1 MIFLFVALAL
11 LIAGGGGAVYWF
23 YLRPQPVPETPEQMA
38 VRMQKEQEE
47 KEKARLNAPPHWHEL
62 ATIPS
67 PLYLNGKVRAYMFLG
82 LKLDLV
88 EESTGTKLDAA
99 GPQLTEKLLVEFNE
113 HPIQMVEGTQNPDLV
128 EVKKRVKTIL
138 EHEFGQDTIND
149 VLITMTFLQPF

>member
-1 MIFLFVALAL
+1 LIFLFVALAL

-38 VRMQKEQEE
+38 VRLQKEQEE
-47 KEKARLNAPPHWHEL
+47 KEKARLIAPPHWHEL
-62 ATIPS
+62 ATIPA

-88 EESTGTKLDAA
+88 EESTGTKLDSA
-99 GPQLTEKLLVEFNE
+99 GPQLTERLLIEFNE
-113 HPIQMVEGTQNPDLV
+113 RPIQMVEGSQNPDLA
-128 EVKKRVKTIL
+128 EVKKRVKTML
-138 EHEFGQDTIND
+138 EHEFGEDTIND